1 VHRVRIL
8 ALLTAL
14 VPATASAQL
23 VGEGPAPILLPGSI
37 NISAGTLSP
46 AERDNVLGQMTVE
59 QGFTIA
65 KWGPVFVVGFADVG
79 ARHDT
84 EGLAWNRATTTTA
97 GLKIGLVTRLGVLQ
111 AAAGGMSNDVGRGRI
126 RVNDAAYVTYWT
138 GWRAD
143 GIGGSAPLVPD
154 ALPGYVYAASG
165 VMTPAEPENWITSM
179 AVQQGAAVVRYR
191 QTSLIPYVGG
201 SAVADTAGFAW
212 NNRSRVDA
220 GIKLAREVASGVIEA
235 GVAHRREWDR
245 PSGASREAPI
255 FYVNLWFG
263 WNPRIGSR

>member
-1 VHRVRIL
+1 VHRFGTL
-8 ALLTAL
+8 AFVAAL

-23 VGEGPAPILLPGSI
+23 LGGGPAPILLPGSI
-37 NISAGTLSP
+37 SISAGRLAP
-46 AERDNVLGQMTVE
+46 AEEDNVLGQMTVE

-65 KWGPVFVVGFADVG
+65 KWGPLFVVGFADVG
-79 ARHDT
+79 ARHDS

-111 AAAGGMSNDVGRGRI
+111 AAAGAMSHDVGRGRVH
-126 RVNDAAYVTYWT
+126 VNDAAYVTYWT

-143 GIGGSAPLVPD
+143 GLAADTPLIPD
-154 ALPGYVYAASG
+154 ALPGYIYASSG
-165 VMTPAEPENWITSM
+165 VMTPAEPENWISSVAM
-179 AVQQGAAVVRYR
+179 QQGAAIVRYR

-201 SAVADTAGFAW
+201 SAITDTAGFAW

-263 WNPRIGSR
+263 WNPRLGSR